1 MKVYFLFAASS
12 GTVVVATPG
21 RLADLLERRDCQLA
35 AGVRSLVS
43 GESCTGGVYVYTW
56 QVYLLSFFSLSL
68 SLSLSFFRRSWY

>member
-43 GESCTGGVYVYTW
+43 GESCTGGVCMFIPGKFICF
-56 QVYLLSFFSLSL
+56 LSSLSL
-68 SLSLSFFRRSWY
+68 SLFLGDLSTR

>member
-1 MKVYFLFAASS
+1 M
-12 GTVVVATPG
+12 VVATPG

-43 GESCTGGVYVYTW
+43 GESCTGGGVYVYTW

-68 SLSLSFFRRSWY
+68 FLLGDLSTR